1 MKIDKWH
8 ILPTNDLIIHKE
20 SSKCKCDPKIK
31 TQSNGNIL
39 VIHNA
44 YDGREIIEYF
54 NKINNENNS

>member
-8 ILPTNDLIIHKE
+8 ILPTKE